1 METEPTEQIDQLVAR
16 FAECVRKGS
25 PPSIEEFIQQNP
37 HHSMVLKKL
46 LPSVLLVEQIAKQAT
61 NSTVSGEYESDL
73 QSISQLPKT
82 FGDFEILRE
91 IGRGGMGIV
100 YVAFQKSLKRKIA
113 LKTLTQQQPS
123 QKSRARFKREAE
135 SAASLHHTNIIPV
148 FGIGEEEGILF
159 YAMQLI
165 DGVPLSSVIDSLR
178 LRYFGE
184 SRENAHTA
192 ATDAVVGFSAEQ
204 AVNQLLDGTPTKFKP
219 EALAV
224 TDSIA
229 THDSKLAST
238 VPLPTQVSA
247 PTAYTDD
254 ATIEQTDPIQGETT
268 SKLRE
273 GEVSLGHNYYKN
285 IAKLIAS
292 VANALQYAHHQGILH
307 RDMKPGN
314 LLLDRDNTIWISD
327 FGLARPIDF
336 SGVTQT
342 GEIVGTLRFMAPE
355 QFKGASDCRTDIYS
369 LGLTLY
375 ELLTLRPAVEFKDGR
390 LIYRNTGE
398 GALHPEFGKSSVP
411 NDLQTICLK
420 ACSRDPM
427 QRYQH
432 AGELEEDLRRFL
444 DDRPILARRSTTYER
459 LVRWSRR
466 NPALAGLLS
475 LTALLLVSV
484 AAILAISNQ
493 QKQKSLVEIEK
504 LFRTAEQS
512 VEQTKDALE
521 TARQEKERAEKN
533 LALALEAFD
542 NIVSN
547 IASRGTTAS
556 AMVEIGQ
563 EEEMLE
569 FSDAALSSADI
580 QLMETLL
587 VFFDRFAEQN
597 GADLKLQ
604 SAIASRRVGD
614 IQSQLGRT
622 EDAERSYRKA
632 LEYYNSANVDQQH
645 NEAND
650 LAQVEVLTQL
660 ISVLARKG
668 DMLATINLF
677 QRARRILDNNSNL
690 KQSHQGRYALAMLL
704 NNMVSVGTRTV
715 MDPRSRAR
723 LPAMGQGRLP
733 QGMPNSPAGSPSLA
747 QTARQRLELE
757 ANKEARGLL
766 LSLIEEKPQEQ
777 AYQIALAQ
785 NYRDEVRLARG
796 SRDPAAADDSLRKAI
811 ELLEGLV
818 EKYPDSLVIQYQLAE
833 ILSTP
838 MPGRLGDGQRLVRA
852 LAICDQL
859 IAAQPNVP
867 EYKALRGNILVRQAV
882 IMIGSGRRDR
892 GDEILATA
900 IEYQRGLA
908 DQFPDS
914 MMYQGMYLNS
924 LQMHASMLA
933 DQGKKEE
940 ALQNIDK
947 ALLILENIR
956 KSRRQ
961 PMLLQTNWNRL
972 NDLRKSLDENDKK

>member
-1 METEPTEQIDQLVAR
+1 
-16 FAECVRKGS
+16 
-25 PPSIEEFIQQNP
+25 
-37 HHSMVLKKL
+37 
-46 LPSVLLVEQIAKQAT
+46 
-61 NSTVSGEYESDL
+61 
-73 QSISQLPKT
+73 
-82 FGDFEILRE
+82 
-91 IGRGGMGIV
+91 
-100 YVAFQKSLKRKIA
+100 
-113 LKTLTQQQPS
+113 
-123 QKSRARFKREAE
+123 
-135 SAASLHHTNIIPV
+135 
-148 FGIGEEEGILF
+148 
-159 YAMQLI
+159 
-165 DGVPLSSVIDSLR
+165 
-178 LRYFGE
+178 
-184 SRENAHTA
+184 
-192 ATDAVVGFSAEQ
+192 
-204 AVNQLLDGTPTKFKP
+204 
-219 EALAV
+219 
-224 TDSIA
+224 
-229 THDSKLAST
+229 
-238 VPLPTQVSA
+238 
-247 PTAYTDD
+247 
-254 ATIEQTDPIQGETT
+254 
-268 SKLRE
+268 
-273 GEVSLGHNYYKN
+273 
-285 IAKLIAS
+285 
-292 VANALQYAHHQGILH
+292 
-307 RDMKPGN
+307 
-314 LLLDRDNTIWISD
+314 
-327 FGLARPIDF
+327 
-336 SGVTQT
+336 
-342 GEIVGTLRFMAPE
+342 
-355 QFKGASDCRTDIYS
+355 
-369 LGLTLY
+369 
-375 ELLTLRPAVEFKDGR
+375 
-390 LIYRNTGE
+390 
-398 GALHPEFGKSSVP
+398 
-411 NDLQTICLK
+411 
-420 ACSRDPM
+420 
-427 QRYQH
+427 
-432 AGELEEDLRRFL
+432 
-444 DDRPILARRSTTYER
+444 
-459 LVRWSRR
+459 VRWSRR

-597 GADLKLQ
+597 GTDLKLQ

-747 QTARQRLELE
+747 QTTRQRLELE

>member
-1 METEPTEQIDQLVAR
+1 MEREPAEQIDHVVAQ
-16 FAECVRKGS
+16 FADKVRSGS
-25 PPSIEEFIQQNP
+25 SPSIEEFISQFPQ
-37 HHSMVLKKL
+37 HAAILEKL
-46 LPSVLLVEQIAKQAT
+46 LPSVLLVEQIARQAT
-61 NSTVSGEYESDL
+61 HSTVSTEEHLEL
-73 QSISQLPKT
+73 QSATKLPNS

-91 IGRGGMGIV
+91 IGRGGMGVV

-123 QKSRARFKREAE
+123 EKSRARFKREAE
-135 SAASLHHTNIIPV
+135 SAAALHHTNIIPV
-148 FGIGEEEGILF
+148 FGTGEEEGVLF

-165 DGVPLSSVIDSLR
+165 DGVPLSSVIESLR
-178 LRYFGE
+178 LRVFGE
-184 SRENAHTA
+184 LSESPATA
-192 ATDAVVGFSAEQ
+192 ATGAYVGYSANQ
-204 AVNQLLDGTPTKFKP
+204 AVDQLLDGLSSKAVLEPLQFTEQT
-219 EALAV
+219 EAN
-224 TDSIA
+224 
-229 THDSKLAST
+229 DSKFAST
-238 VPLPTQVSA
+238 VPLPVQLSSIA
-247 PTAYTDD
+247 SHGDD
-254 ATIEQTDPIQGETT
+254 ATVDQPHHDQRSIG
-268 SKLRE
+268 SNRLE
-273 GEVSLGHNYYKN
+273 GEVRLGSIYYKN
-285 IAKLIAS
+285 IARLIAS

-355 QFKGASDCRTDIYS
+355 QFKGAADCRTDIYS

-375 ELLTLRPAVEFKDGR
+375 ELLTLKPAVEFKDGR
-390 LIYRNTGE
+390 LIYRNAGE

-411 NDLQTICLK
+411 IDLQTICLK
-420 ACSRDPM
+420 ACSRDPL

-432 AGELEEDLRRFL
+432 AATLEEDLRRFL
-444 DDRPILARRSTTYER
+444 DDRPILARRSTAIER

-475 LTALLLVSV
+475 LTALLLISV
-484 AAILAISNQ
+484 ASILAISNQ
-493 QKQKSLVEIEK
+493 QKQNSLVEIEK
-504 LFRTAEQS
+504 LYRTAEDS
-512 VEQTKDALE
+512 VEQTKNALE

-533 LALALEAFD
+533 LALALEAFE

-547 IASRGTTAS
+547 ISSRGVTAS
-556 AMVEIGQ
+556 ATVEIG
-563 EEEMLE
+563 EDEGMLE
-569 FSDAALSSADI
+569 FSDAALNSADI
-580 QLMETLL
+580 QLLETLL

-622 EDAERSYRKA
+622 EDAEKSYRKA
-632 LEYYNSANVDQQH
+632 LDYYDSASVDSEH
-645 NEAND
+645 EHVND

-660 ISVLARKG
+660 IGVLARQG
-668 DMLATINLF
+668 DMMATINLF
-677 QRARRILDNNSNL
+677 QRARRILDSNSEL
-690 KQSHQGRYALAMLL
+690 KKSEQGRYALARLL
-704 NNMVSVGTRTV
+704 NNMVSVGTRTM
-715 MDPRSRAR
+715 MDTRNRSRI
-723 LPAMGQGRLP
+723 PAIGQGRMPQALP
-733 QGMPNSPAGSPSLA
+733 NALTGNPLPAQA
-747 QTARQRLELE
+747 ARQRLEAE
-757 ANKEARGLL
+757 ANKEARQLL
-766 LSLIEEKPQEQ
+766 LSLVDENPQEQ
-777 AYQIALAQ
+777 AYQLALAQ

-796 SRDPAAADDSLRKAI
+796 SRDPSVVEDSLRKAI

-818 EKYPDSLVIQYQLAE
+818 QKYPDSLVIQYQLAD

-914 MMYQGMYLNS
+914 MMYQGMYLTS

-933 DQGKKEE
+933 EQGKKEE

-947 ALLILENIR
+947 ALSIIENIR
-956 KSRRQ
+956 KVRRQ
-961 PMLLQTNWNRL
+961 PMLLQANWNRL
-972 NDLRKSLDENDKK
+972 SDLQKSLGIIDKN